1 MKTRTLR
8 AVLLVATV
16 LSSVVA
22 IPASAQWAVFDAS
35 NYAQNLLQAARA
47 LQQINNQ
54 IQQLQNEA
62 TMLQNEATN
71 LKSLNASQLSTMVSA
86 LMQISNLINQAQ
98 GIAFNVNATQTA
110 YAQSFPQNYSNNTS
124 SSTLAAD
131 AHQRW
136 LDAMSAFQTTL
147 SVQAQVAQNVQAD
160 SATLSTLTNAS
171 QGAQGNLQVS
181 QATNQ
186 LLALSIKQ
194 QLQIQTL
201 MAAQYRADSLDQ
213 ARNAES
219 QEQAQTAF
227 SNFLGSGTAY
237 TPQ

>member
-1 MKTRTLR
+1 MKNSTLR
-8 AVLLVATV
+8 AILLASTFAVAG
-16 LSSVVA
+16 A
-22 IPASAQWAVFDAS
+22 IAPAYAQWAVFDAS

-62 TMLQNEATN
+62 MMLQNMGTN
-71 LKSLNASQLSTMVSA
+71 LKSLNTSQLSTMIAA
-86 LMQISNLINQAQ
+86 LTQISSLMNQAQ

-110 YAQSFPQNYSNNTS
+110 YAQTYPQNYPNGTPN
-124 SSTLAAD
+124 STLASD

-136 LDAMSAFQTTL
+136 VDAMGAFQNTL
-147 SVQAQVAQNVQAD
+147 TIQAQVAQNVQAD
-160 SATLSTLTNAS
+160 SGTLTSLTNTS
-171 QGAQGNLQVS
+171 QAAVGNLQVS

-201 MAAQYRADSLDQ
+201 MAAQYRATSLDQ

-219 QEQAQTAF
+219 EEQAQTAF
-227 SNFLGSGTAY
+227 SNFLGSGSAY